1 MKKYIVWSDKDG
13 TVDCFYIYNT
23 ESMCVETFP
32 SKYLMHMVRAKKSP
46 NTIERAARAL
56 SYYML
61 YIDEKEMELTD
72 VYEMDYEAQHKHFVD
87 FLYWLKQGRH
97 KEQFDKPPHDGTCN
111 AYLQDVFRFYLFMEQ
126 CDWRGKSL
134 AVLSYNQFIT
144 PNGTGVKRVLRSH
157 AFKGYF
163 KAEER
168 SVKAANKD
176 EIMDLLEAC
185 TNCRDQLLILLLA
198 ETGFR
203 IGELLGVDYVRD
215 IDYEAHLLKVD
226 FRDDNENRARA
237 KNAEYRYAK
246 ISPGTFE
253 FLLYYLSEYRK
264 LLQKQS
270 YLFITIAGETAGH
283 PLNVDA
289 VYDMLERM
297 EKKTGIK
304 ATPHML
310 RRYFG
315 NERWKNGWP
324 LEMISH
330 AYGHKHLDTTI
341 KYLNIIDDSLI
352 EASDR
357 YYEKNS
363 SMYDISKLL

>member
-1 MKKYIVWSDKDG
+1 MKKYMVWSERDG
-13 TVDCFYIYNT
+13 NLDCFYIYNT
-23 ESMCVETFP
+23 EDMCVEPAP
-32 SKYLMHMVRAKKSP
+32 SKYLMHMTRAKNSP

-56 SYYML
+56 SYFML
-61 YIDEKEMELTD
+61 YMDEKEVKLTD
-72 VYEMDYEAQHKHFVD
+72 VYQMGYEKQYHHFVD
-87 FLYWLKQGRH
+87 FLYWLKQGKH
-97 KEQFDKPPHDGTCN
+97 KEKFDKPPHDGTCN

-126 CDWRGKSL
+126 CEWRGKSL
-134 AVLSYNQFIT
+134 AVLSYSQFIT
-144 PNGTGVKRVLRSH
+144 PNETGVKKILRSY
-157 AFKGYF
+157 AFKGYL

-168 SVKAANKD
+168 NVKAAKRD
-176 EIMDLLEAC
+176 EIVELLEAC

-203 IGELLGVDYVRD
+203 IGELLGVDYTRD
-215 IDYEAHLLKVD
+215 IDYENHLIKVN
-226 FRDDNENRARA
+226 FRDDNENGARA

-246 ISPGTFE
+246 ISGSTFE

-264 LLQKQS
+264 LIQKQK
-270 YLFITIAGETAGH
+270 YLFITIAGETAGQS
-283 PLNVDA
+283 LNVDT
-289 VYDMLERM
+289 VYDMLDRL

-304 ATPHML
+304 TTPHML

-315 NERWKNGWP
+315 NERWRSGWP

-357 YYEKNS
+357 YYEENS
-363 SMYDISKLL
+363 SMYDISRVL